1 MCYDWQ
7 VDFAP
12 PVGYKVPETPE
23 SMDESDAYPFPSVVS
38 DGAGPSSSE
47 SFTVFQGEGK
57 RLDGKKKNLIA
68 PKDTAVT
75 K

>member
-1 MCYDWQ
+1 M
-7 VDFAP
+7 DFAA

-23 SMDESDAYPFPSVVS
+23 SMDESDMFPFPSVVS
-38 DGAGPSSSE
+38 DSAGSSSSAE
-47 SFTVFQGEGK
+47 PFKVFQGEGK

-68 PKDTAVT
+68 PKDNTAS

>member
-1 MCYDWQ
+1 M
-7 VDFAP
+7 
-12 PVGYKVPETPE
+12 GYKVPETPE

-38 DGAGPSSSE
+38 DNAGPSSVE
-47 SFTVFQGEGK
+47 PFKVFQGEGK

-68 PKDTAVT
+68 PKDDAVS